1 VDERTGDVLKS
12 RLRRRNYRGAA
23 AVEFALIMIPL
34 LTLVMGLVQ
43 YGWYFYVAQNT
54 SGATTTLARKLEVGD
69 CWASGS
75 PLTFAQAQS
84 REVTAATTSPAGPS
98 IPAVG
103 TTYTVT
109 VTANG
114 KIIGF
119 LPMPNNGVVTR
130 TVTAQVEDTTP
141 SSC

>member
-1 VDERTGDVLKS
+1 MARFRHRDER
-12 RLRRRNYRGAA
+12 GAE

-34 LTLVMGLVQ
+34 LTLVIGLIQ

-69 CWASGS
+69 CWATGA
-75 PLTFAQAQS
+75 PLTFTRAQS
-84 REVTAATTSPAGPS
+84 KDVTAATTSPAGPTV
-98 IPAVG
+98 PAVG

-119 LPMPNNGVVTR
+119 LPMPDNGVVTR